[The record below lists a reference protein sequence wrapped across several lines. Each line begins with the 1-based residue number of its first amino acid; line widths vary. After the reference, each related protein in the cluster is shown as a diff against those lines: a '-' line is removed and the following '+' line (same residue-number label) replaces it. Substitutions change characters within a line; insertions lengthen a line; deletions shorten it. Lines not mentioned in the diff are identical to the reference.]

1 MSYIVKS
8 DFIDTDGRFYEQG
21 KTYPVEGVEVSDE
34 RLDLLT
40 GKGDKF
46 AYIVLDGDKEL
57 TQDELLEKFYKDNT
71 GDVFKE
77 LLENHDVDYE
87 GVTKKDKLFEL
98 ILDNNIDVLAD

>member
-8 DFIDTDGRFYEQG
+8 DFIDKDEHFYKQG
-21 KTYPVEGVEVSDE
+21 DKYPIEGVEVDDE
-34 RLDLLT
+34 RINLLT

-46 AYIVLDGDKEL
+46 AYIVLNGDKEL

-77 LLENHDVDYE
+77 LLDKNEIDYE
-87 GVTKKDKLFEL
+87 GITKKDKLFEL
-98 ILDNNIDVLAD
+98 ILDNNIDVLTD

>member
-8 DFIDTDGRFYEQG
+8 DFIDKDEHFYKQG
-21 KTYPVEGVEVSDE
+21 EAYPIKGVEVDDE
-34 RLDLLT
+34 RIDLLT
-40 GKGDKF
+40 GKDDKF
-46 AYIVLDGDKEL
+46 AYIVLDGNKEP

-71 GDVFKE
+71 SDVFKE
-77 LLENHDVDYE
+77 LLDKHEVDYE